1 VLAFHTDADLP
12 AAPRTRT
19 AENLLRRAKRL
30 GLLGEFA
37 APERW
42 TAPWAG
48 FCAASGGYLDPSA
61 GPGWIAAGDAAQSYD
76 PLASQGLFNAL
87 YTGLAA
93 AEAADRALSGDPAG
107 LPAYAAELQKV
118 RAAYELHLVAWY
130 GLEQRWPQ
138 SPFWRRRH
146 RVGAAGEISAA
157 DHLPITPDR
166 AAASVY

>member
-1 VLAFHTDADLP
+1 M
-12 AAPRTRT
+12 
-19 AENLLRRAKRL
+19 RAKRL
-30 GLLGEFA
+30 RLLGEFA

-42 TAPWAG
+42 TAPRAG
-48 FCAASGGYLDPSA
+48 FCAASGGYLEPAA

-93 AEAADRALSGDPAG
+93 AEAADRALLGDAAG
-107 LPAYAAELQKV
+107 LPGYAAELRKV
-118 RAAYELHLVAWY
+118 RAAYEHHLVAWY
-130 GLEQRWPQ
+130 GLEQRWPH

-146 RVGAAGEISAA
+146 SLGAAAERSAA
-157 DHLPITPDR
+157 DHLPIAPYPYR